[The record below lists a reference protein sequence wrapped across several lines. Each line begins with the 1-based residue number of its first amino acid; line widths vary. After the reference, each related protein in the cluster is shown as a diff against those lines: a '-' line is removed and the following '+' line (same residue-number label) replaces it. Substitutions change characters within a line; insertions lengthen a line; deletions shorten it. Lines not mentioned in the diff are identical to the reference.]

1 MPSGILLQCKPMLF
15 HMRKKHPGIRLR
27 QIPNRINS
35 QTFQPFT
42 GRFSGKQKML
52 HWKVPQ
58 FSRNFLR
65 KQGMHQIRLF
75 EIPSHFS
82 EQTVR
87 RNPDIDRKSKG
98 FFDFTAQLIGKC
110 LRFTVHSAKILKFC
124 PRFIDAVRNYHIRIA
139 PQ

>member
-1 MPSGILLQCKPMLF
+1 
-15 HMRKKHPGIRLR
+15 
-27 QIPNRINS
+27 
-35 QTFQPFT
+35 
-42 GRFSGKQKML
+42 
-52 HWKVPQ
+52 
-58 FSRNFLR
+58 
-65 KQGMHQIRLF
+65 MHQIRLF

-82 EQTVR
+82 EQAVR

-110 LRFTVHSAKILKFC
+110 LRFPVHSAKILKFC